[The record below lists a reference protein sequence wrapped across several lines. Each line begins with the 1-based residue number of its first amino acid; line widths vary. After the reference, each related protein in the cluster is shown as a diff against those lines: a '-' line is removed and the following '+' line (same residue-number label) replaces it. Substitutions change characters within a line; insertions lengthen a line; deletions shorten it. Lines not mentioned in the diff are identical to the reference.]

1 MKVSAIVNCSYE
13 GLLLKPTLESVLRSV
28 AASGF
33 AGDCEVIV
41 VADNATRTT
50 LDALAGYE
58 PRLSQIVRTR
68 HCDLGMA
75 RNAGA
80 AAASGELAL
89 FCDGDDLWSRNWV
102 AAAWAEHTA
111 CARQSVLHPEFAL
124 LFGGDKP
131 KILTH
136 ADWRDGYFD
145 PRLLVARSYWISL
158 CGVRRETLME
168 FPYPSA
174 DVERGLGIEDWS
186 WYAELIG
193 HGFRHVVVSDTVH
206 FIRQKATRSLLKAVN
221 GFDRTPSLAFAE
233 FMAADD
239 PMRPH
244 DL

>member
-13 GLLLKPTLESVLRSV
+13 GLLLRPTLESALRSIE
-28 AASGF
+28 ASGF
-33 AGDCEVIV
+33 AQECEIVV
-41 VADNATRTT
+41 VADNANPTT
-50 LDALAGYE
+50 LEVLASYGD
-58 PRLSQIVRTR
+58 RLGQIVRTDHR
-68 HCDLGMA
+68 DLGRA
-75 RNAGA
+75 RNEGA
-80 AAASGELAL
+80 AAARGELAL

-102 AAAWAEHTA
+102 AAAWAEHRA
-111 CARQSVLHPEFAL
+111 SARQTVLHPEFAL
-124 LFGGDKP
+124 LFGGESP

-145 PRLLVARSYWISL
+145 PRLLVARSYWISS
-158 CGVRRETLME
+158 CGVRRETLIE
-168 FPYPSA
+168 IPYPST

-193 HGFRHVVVSDTVH
+193 HGFRHAVVADTVH

-221 GFDRTPSLAFAE
+221 GFDRKPSLAFAE

-239 PMRPH
+239 PLRPH